1 MRLPGAPPLHFGF
14 PDGPIEC
21 VPLGTRFVG
30 SFTGKTKKGCGAG
43 GHPPATAGGTAE
55 ANLFGRILRGN
66 CGLNEG
72 MGIAMSFVALVDRM
86 ALVDWMDLVDWVDG
100 MALVDCVDGMGWV
113 AVSVGIIAVD
123 RRGLHA

>member
-1 MRLPGAPPLHFGF
+1 MAASARSAAQSGGEPL
-14 PDGPIEC
+14 
-21 VPLGTRFVG
+21 R
-30 SFTGKTKKGCGAG
+30 AG
-43 GHPPATAGGTAE
+43 GYPPATAGGTA
-55 ANLFGRILRGN
+55 AAKLFGRILRGN

-72 MGIAMSFVALVDRM
+72 MGIAMSFVALVDRI
-86 ALVDWMDLVDWVDG
+86 ALVDWVDG